1 MSGMNKGFAAY
12 LANKKAGKTAP
23 IVTSPKSNVPMMS
36 KTAKTH
42 AKVKTAPANL
52 KHGKYL

>member
-1 MSGMNKGFAAY
+1 MAMNKGFAAY

-23 IVTSPKSNVPMMS
+23 IVTTPKATMPMAS